1 MVIRSRS
8 FRFTESRYR
17 RNRRGLTVGRG
28 SRNHRRGAYRR
39 DRCLAPCAH
48 LGAEVDLQAREVHGR
63 LLGQEVEFA
72 RHARQVARDL
82 QPGVREF
89 KRPPTVA
96 AAGVL
101 GADEFLEHIEVR
113 ALEPR
118 AEAVADILRK
128 LADLRDNPAQD
139 VAGEPSTK
147 ASGRSRERSNYGAPA
162 GKDTMCCEGL
172 GTLGT
177 VMGAPER

>member
-39 DRCLAPCAH
+39 HRCLSPCAH
-48 LGAEVDLQAREVHGR
+48 LGAEVDLEAREVHGR

-72 RHARQVARDL
+72 RHARPKASHVARDL
-82 QPGVREF
+82 QMGVRQFE
-89 KRPPTVA
+89 RPPAVA

-101 GADEFLEHIEVR
+101 GADQFLEDIEVR
-113 ALEPR
+113 AFKPR
-118 AEAVADILRK
+118 AQAEADVLREVADLG
-128 LADLRDNPAQD
+128 DDPAQD
-139 VAGEPSTK
+139 VTDAPSTK

-162 GKDTMCCEGL
+162 G
-172 GTLGT
+172 
-177 VMGAPER
+177 